1 MPVLALPKASIIGFT
16 CRMRSS
22 RFLYGA
28 CNKINHLQSQQEYKV
43 FLKSEIGEMIIV
55 TTYLNTMNLSIIV
68 PHSFDQEMGYN

>member
-1 MPVLALPKASIIGFT
+1 MPVLALPKASIIGLT

-43 FLKSEIGEMIIV
+43 FLKFEIGEMIVVI
-55 TTYLNTMNLSIIV
+55 TYLNAMNLSIIV
-68 PHSFDQEMGYN
+68 PHSFDQEIGYN